1 MSQFFASGGQEL
13 KESTSF
19 FFFFSLPSTI
29 RTYADL
35 LLGGMV
41 GV

>member
-19 FFFFSLPSTI
+19 FFFLPSTI